1 MRLDQYITEK
11 LNISK
16 NKAQNLIK
24 SEKIKINWKIISKSW
39 FNISE
44 KDEIEILESEEL
56 NYVARSALKL
66 KWFFEN
72 NFFDLE
78 NKICLD
84 IGSSTWWFC
93 QILLEKNI
101 EKIFAVDVWTSQLHP
116 ILKENKKIISLEN
129 TDIRNLKKLENIDFI
144 TCDVS
149 FINLEK
155 ILENIIFQMEKETK
169 TLLLF
174 KPQFQVWKEFINK
187 KWVVKDEK
195 ITEKKL
201 KEFLDFCKNFWLKI
215 LKVEKSKLE
224 WENWNQE
231 IFILTE
237 KKKV

>member
-24 SEKIKINWKIISKSW
+24 SEKVKINEKIISKPGQ
-39 FNISE
+39 IVKE
-44 KDEIEILESEEL
+44 TDKIEILNSEEL

-66 KWFFEN
+66 KYFLQDYFL
-72 NFFDLE
+72 DLE

-84 IGSSTWWFC
+84 IWSSTWWFC
-93 QILLEKNI
+93 QILLEKNV
-101 EKIFAVDVWTSQLHP
+101 EKIFAVDVWTMQLHP
-116 ILKENKKIISLEN
+116 ILRENPKIISLEN
-129 TDIRNLKKLENIDFI
+129 TDIRNLKKLEKIDFI

-155 ILENIIFQMEKETK
+155 ILESIIFQMNDKTK

-174 KPQFQVWKEFINK
+174 KPQFQVWKEFLNK
-187 KWVVKDEK
+187 KWVVSNEK
-195 ITEKKL
+195 IIEKKL
-201 KEFLDFCKNFWLKI
+201 NEFLDFCRKNFLKI

-224 WENWNQE
+224 WENWNKE
-231 IFILTE
+231 IFILIE
-237 KKKV
+237 KKKA